1 MIVTIVHVKV
11 KPDRV
16 QDFIKETQI
25 SQAAT
30 LQELGCWRYT
40 IMQDIDNE
48 NAFILSEAYQNQE
61 SIDFHKET
69 PHFLA
74 WKNNVQEMMADYRVS
89 SRNKLIV

>member
-1 MIVTIVHVKV
+1 MTVIIVHVKV
-11 KPDRV
+11 KPDRI

-30 LQELGCWRYT
+30 LKEPGCWRYT
-40 IMQDIDNE
+40 IMQDTDND

-61 SIDFHKET
+61 SIDFHKTT
-69 PHFLA
+69 PHFLE
-74 WKNNVQEMMADYRVS
+74 WRKNIESMMAEQRVS